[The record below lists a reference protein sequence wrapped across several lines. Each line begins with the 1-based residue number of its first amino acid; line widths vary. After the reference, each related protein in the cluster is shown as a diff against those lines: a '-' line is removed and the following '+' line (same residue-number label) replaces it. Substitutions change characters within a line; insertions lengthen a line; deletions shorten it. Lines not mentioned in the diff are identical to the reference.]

1 MEGRRVRIAF
11 CHENVLPARGGA
23 ETYVGDFLRRLAAE
37 GHDVHLY
44 ACRWDE
50 AALPRAVT
58 IHPLALPRGP
68 RFLRPWRF
76 SAAVRAALDCDRPDV
91 SIGFD
96 KTFGPDIYYPLGG
109 LQPASAA
116 GNLRKHRS
124 PLTRVLAWT
133 AKAIDPARRS
143 FARLERQ
150 ALLGLNPPLLVVNSD
165 MVRADAK
172 RHYGISPVRVRVI
185 HNAIDSARF
194 VETDR
199 PRIRAEERRAWGV
212 GPTDVVAAFVA
223 MNYGLKGLAPLLHS
237 MARLPA
243 NLKLAVAGS
252 PKVGPWKRLAVRL
265 GVADRVVFLGPA
277 ADVRRIY
284 FAADLHVHPTFYD
297 PCSGVVIEALACGL
311 PVVTTRFNG
320 AAELMQPP
328 GCGIVVDDPHDH
340 RALSAALARFL
351 DPVRRDAAGRA
362 ARRAATAW
370 TIEHHY
376 RRWLEVFAEVAERRR
391 AA

>member
-1 MEGRRVRIAF
+1 VRIAF

-23 ETYVGDFLRRLAAE
+23 ETYVADFLRRLAAE

-44 ACRWDE
+44 ACRWAP
-50 AALPRAVT
+50 AALPSAVT
-58 IHPLALPRGP
+58 IHPLPPPLGP

-76 SAAVRAALDCDRPDV
+76 NAAVRDALDREHSDV

-116 GNLRKHRS
+116 GNRRKYRS
-124 PLTRVLAWT
+124 RAIRTLAFA
-133 AKAIDPARRS
+133 AKALDPAQHS
-143 FARLERQ
+143 FSRLESCE
-150 ALLGLNPPLLVVNSD
+150 LLGPNPPLLVVNSD
-165 MVRADAK
+165 MVRADAQI
-172 RHYGISPVRVRVI
+172 HYGISPARVRVI
-185 HNAIDSARF
+185 HNAIDPARF
-194 VETDR
+194 AEDDR
-199 PRIRAEERRAWGV
+199 PRIRAEERRKWGV
-212 GPTDVVAAFVA
+212 GPSDVTAAFVA
-223 MNYGLKGLAPLLHS
+223 MNYGLKGLAPLLH
-237 MARLPA
+237 AVALLPA
-243 NLKLAVAGS
+243 AFKLAVAGS
-252 PKVGPWKRLAVRL
+252 PKTAPWRRLATRL
-265 GVADRVVFLGPA
+265 GVADRVVFLGPV
-277 ADVRRIY
+277 ADVRRVY

-297 PCSGVVIEALACGL
+297 PCSGVVVEALACGL

-320 AAELMQPP
+320 AAELMHPS
-328 GCGIVVDDPHDH
+328 GAGVVLDDPHDH
-340 RALSAALARFL
+340 AALAAALAKFL